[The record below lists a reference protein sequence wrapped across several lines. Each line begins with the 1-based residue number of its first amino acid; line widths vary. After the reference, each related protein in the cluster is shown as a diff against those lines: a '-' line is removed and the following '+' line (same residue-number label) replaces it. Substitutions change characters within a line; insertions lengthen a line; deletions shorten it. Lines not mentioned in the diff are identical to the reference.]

1 MLLHKTYIW
10 EKYDSWEIG
19 QSDCKILKLARSL
32 EQMDEIVRFFVWWYK
47 LMKVY
52 ELKLIYNVLTK
63 HGQTCVCRTFSSSL
77 LHVIIPRN
85 HLPFFENI
93 FKLYILAQIFKYFAL
108 PPFLLLF
115 FWKIACMLLLSRIGS
130 AHSSHRTPKLAISQ
144 NE

>member
-19 QSDCKILKLARSL
+19 QLDCKILKLTRSL
-32 EQMDEIVRFFVWWYK
+32 EQMDEIVGFFVWWYK

-52 ELKLIYNVLTK
+52 ELKLNYNVLTK
-63 HGQTCVCRTFSSSL
+63 HGQTCVCRTYFQIV
-77 LHVIIPRN
+77 HFGPNFQIFCPP
-85 HLPFFENI
+85 PFFNI
-93 FKLYILAQIFKYFAL
+93 C
-108 PPFLLLF
+108 PFLLLF
-115 FWKIACMLLLSRIGS
+115 FWKIECMLLLSRIGS